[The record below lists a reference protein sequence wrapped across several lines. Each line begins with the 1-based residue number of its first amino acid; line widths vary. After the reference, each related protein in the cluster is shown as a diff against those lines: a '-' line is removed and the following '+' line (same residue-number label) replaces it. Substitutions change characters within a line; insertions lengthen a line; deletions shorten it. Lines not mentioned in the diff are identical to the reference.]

1 MTLHPFKSSISNNIQ
16 SKNNKNMFQIERIK
30 KINRI
35 KLEKTDL
42 YQSINKIIINKD
54 NILIKEKAIES
65 IQYGLKCYLKENNIL
80 EECIISIN
88 NNSSKELL
96 FINKIKRKTTKIN
109 IKDIDNI
116 NKIINK
122 YCNKHIIKEINLN
135 NYTNLSN
142 KKQSNKIIHNECKDS
157 LQKLLNNSIRLN
169 MTNKEVE
176 KYILCFKS
184 NQDLIDI
191 VYGICYL
198 LDIQTEEENLR

>member
-116 NKIINK
+116 NKSINK

>member
-1 MTLHPFKSSISNNIQ
+1 MTLHPFKSLISNNIQ